1 MLIET
6 HALTRTYGSVHAL
19 TGVSAQIA
27 RGEFVAVMG
36 PSGSGK
42 STFMNVLG
50 CLDCPTSGTYRF
62 DGVEIA
68 SLDDRARAMLRNQ
81 RIGLVFQSFHLLARA
96 SALQNVEIPMIYAGV
111 ARDIRRARARALLV
125 KLGLGDRLD
134 HAPAELSGGQQQR
147 VAIARA
153 LANNPPLI
161 LADEPTGAL
170 DSANGSE
177 IISLFKRLNLAGLTI
192 VMVTH
197 DETVARHAKRT
208 LHFKDGRLMASDRHG
223 ASIDREPLYT
233 RRVGGAR

>member
-6 HALTRTYGSVHAL
+6 HALSRSYGSVQAL
-19 TGVSAQIA
+19 TGVSAEIA

-62 DGVEIA
+62 DGIEVA
-68 SLDDRARAMLRNQ
+68 SLDDRARALLRNR
-81 RIGLVFQSFHLLARA
+81 RIGFVFQSFHLLARA
-96 SALQNVEIPMIYAGV
+96 SALQNVEMPMIYAGI
-111 ARDIRRARARALLV
+111 ARDMRLARARALLG
-125 KLGLGDRLD
+125 KLGLGNRMD
-134 HAPAELSGGQQQR
+134 HAPAQLSGGQQQR

-153 LANNPPLI
+153 LANSPALI

-170 DSANGSE
+170 DSATGSE
-177 IISLFKRLNLAGLTI
+177 IMRLFTRLNLAGLTI

-197 DETVARHAKRT
+197 DETVARYAKRI
-208 LHFKDGRLMASDRHG
+208 LRFKDGTLVGTGGGDWSRSCDVMG
-223 ASIDREPLYT
+223 ARKA
-233 RRVGGAR
+233 GGAR